1 MSHQQQSAQSS
12 DSPFAIQIPSGVLTR
27 LSEGNL
33 GAEEQR
39 ALVNHLSGE
48 NVRLVQLGSGAN
60 TPLSHL
66 MDVDSSTVAPGNNNL
81 NLPGGRGRRLQILT
95 CTRNMKTLAKNTIEK
110 LARLRLRLVRSEE
123 HTSELQSRI

>member
-33 GAEEQR
+33 GADEQR

-66 MDVDSSTVAPGNNNL
+66 MDVDSSTVAPGNNNFNFL
-81 NLPGGRGRRLQILT
+81 GGRGVGWKFLR
-95 CTRNMKTLAKNTIEK
+95 CTGTMTL
-110 LARLRLRLVRSEE
+110 
-123 HTSELQSRI
+123 